1 MIDRSDVVADP
12 PDDNEWIGLADIGS
26 TFTKL
31 RAVTADGRM
40 VGSTQYPTVHGDV
53 LVGLT
58 SAQREL
64 EQLHPARVFTQTVAC
79 SSAGGGL
86 RMAVVGLEREL
97 TVEAARQAA
106 LSAGARV
113 TTVVSAGLKG
123 AGDAVELLRRQ
134 PDIILLVGGTNGG
147 DEVTLRESAK
157 ALAEVGGDHVP
168 VVIAG
173 NDLVQDEAAAWLW
186 NAGWMVAQAPNVM
199 PAIRTFNPSGVREV
213 VRRLF
218 ISHVIGGKLGGG
230 EQLKQFVQ
238 MATPDAVLR
247 GTELLT
253 GLLAQRG
260 IGEGLIVV
268 DVGGATTDVHSASVR
283 SRQPQGYKRDLLPQ
297 SMSAR
302 SVEADLGVRW
312 NALGIVEAAR
322 EEGLLDAT
330 EIAELKDRAAAREQE
345 PTYLSHC
352 QAEADV
358 DRRLTML
365 AVTIALRRHVGR
377 ERLTLTPH
385 GAVLAREGRDLM
397 EASLLIGT
405 GGPMRALTPDD
416 LNACLASA
424 LGRQRLLLPRYVRT
438 RIDHNCVL
446 AAVGLLT
453 GEHEPTA
460 SALLE
465 SSMSSL
471 FDRSSTNPQ
480 GAHSDAD

>member
-1 MIDRSDVVADP
+1 MSDG
-12 PDDNEWIGLADIGS
+12 PDLAAAPELNHDSEAIGLADFGS

-31 RAVTADGRM
+31 RVVTPDGQM
-40 VGSTQYPTVHGDV
+40 VGSTQYPTVHGDA

-58 SAQREL
+58 AARHQL
-64 EQLHPARVFTQTVAC
+64 EDRHPTLSLAETLAC

-123 AGDAVELLRRQ
+123 ATEAIELLAGQ

-147 DEVTLRESAK
+147 DGVTLRGSAK
-157 ALAEVGGDHVP
+157 ALAEVTGHHVP

-173 NDLVQDEAAAWLW
+173 NETVQDEAAAWLRE
-186 NAGWMVAQAPNVM
+186 AGWTVAQAPNVM
-199 PAIRTFNPSGVREV
+199 PAVRAFSPSGVREV
-213 VRRLF
+213 LRGLF

-230 EQLKQFVQ
+230 EQLKRLVQ

-247 GTELLT
+247 GTELLA

-260 IGEGLIVV
+260 IGAGLIVV
-268 DVGGATTDVHSASVR
+268 DVGGATTDVHSALPG
-283 SRQPQGYKRDLLPQ
+283 SRQPRGYKRALLPQ
-297 SMSAR
+297 STSAR

-330 EIAELKDRAAAREQE
+330 EIAQLGDHAAAREQE
-345 PTYLSHC
+345 PTYLSDC
-352 QAEADV
+352 QSEADV

-365 AVTIALRRHVGR
+365 AITVALRRHVGR
-377 ERLTLTPH
+377 ERLTLTPD
-385 GAVLAREGRDLM
+385 GAVLAREGRDLT
-397 EASLLIGT
+397 EASILIGT
-405 GGPMRALTPDD
+405 GGPLQSLNPAD
-416 LNACLASA
+416 LDACLASA
-424 LGRQRLLLPRYVRT
+424 LGHGRLLLPRHVRT
-438 RIDHNCVL
+438 RIDHDYVL
-446 AAVGLLT
+446 AAAGLLAGT
-453 GEHEPTA
+453 HETA
-460 SALLE
+460 AGALLE
-465 SSMSSL
+465 SCMSSL
-471 FDRSSTNPQ
+471 VHPPVPTRKEP
-480 GAHSDAD
+480 